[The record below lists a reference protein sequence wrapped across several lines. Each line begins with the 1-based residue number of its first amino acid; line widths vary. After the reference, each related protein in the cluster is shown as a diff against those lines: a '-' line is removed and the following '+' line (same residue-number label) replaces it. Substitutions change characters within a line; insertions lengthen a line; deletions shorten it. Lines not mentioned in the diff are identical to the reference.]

1 MEYRFINYIDHLKKR
16 KLMMSKIIFDHVKFN
31 TEISPE
37 EKAQLETIPNVLVTS
52 SSNDGNGV
60 SVYKIKSI
68 AGEHSIEV
76 TDADVNIIFAD
87 AVLKK
92 ASVNLFS
99 DAAPKPVTR
108 SSGCSKVP
116 SGASF

>member
-1 MEYRFINYIDHLKKR
+1 
-16 KLMMSKIIFDHVKFN
+16 MSKIIFDNVKFN
-31 TEISPE
+31 TEITDE

-68 AGEHSIEV
+68 LGEHSLEV
-76 TDADVNIIFAD
+76 TDADVNAVFAD

-92 ASVNLFS
+92 ASVSMFS
-99 DAAPKPVTR
+99 DAAPKPVAR
-108 SSGCSKVP
+108 SHGCSKVP
-116 SGASF
+116 SGIAL

>member
-1 MEYRFINYIDHLKKR
+1 
-16 KLMMSKIIFDHVKFN
+16 MSKIIFDNVKFN
-31 TEISPE
+31 TEITDE

-68 AGEHSIEV
+68 LGEHSLEV
-76 TDADVNIIFAD
+76 TDGDVNAVFAD

-92 ASVNLFS
+92 ASVNMFS
-99 DAAPKPVTR
+99 DAAPKPVAR
-108 SSGCSKVP
+108 SHGCSKVP
-116 SGASF
+116 SGIAL

>member
-1 MEYRFINYIDHLKKR
+1 
-16 KLMMSKIIFDHVKFN
+16 MSKIIFDNVKFN
-31 TEISPE
+31 TEITEE

-68 AGEHSIEV
+68 LGEHSLEV
-76 TDADVNIIFAD
+76 TDADVNAVFAD

-92 ASVNLFS
+92 TSVNMF
-99 DAAPKPVTR
+99 ANATPKPVAR
-108 SSGCSKVP
+108 SHGCSKVP
-116 SGASF
+116 SNVVL

>member
-1 MEYRFINYIDHLKKR
+1 
-16 KLMMSKIIFDHVKFN
+16 MSKIIFDNVKFN
-31 TEISPE
+31 TEITDE

-68 AGEHSIEV
+68 LGEHSLEV
-76 TDADVNIIFAD
+76 TDADVNAVFAD

-92 ASVNLFS
+92 ASVNMFS
-99 DAAPKPVTR
+99 DAAPIPVAR
-108 SSGCSKVP
+108 SHGCSKVP
-116 SGASF
+116 SGIAL

>member
-1 MEYRFINYIDHLKKR
+1 
-16 KLMMSKIIFDHVKFN
+16 MSKIIFDNVKFN
-31 TEISPE
+31 TEITDE

-68 AGEHSIEV
+68 LGEHSLEV
-76 TDADVNIIFAD
+76 TDADVNAVFAD

-92 ASVNLFS
+92 ASVNMFS
-99 DAAPKPVTR
+99 DAAPKPAAR
-108 SSGCSKVP
+108 SHGCSKVP
-116 SGASF
+116 SGIAL

>member
-1 MEYRFINYIDHLKKR
+1 
-16 KLMMSKIIFDHVKFN
+16 MSKIIFDNVKFN
-31 TEISPE
+31 TEITDE

-68 AGEHSIEV
+68 LGEHSLEV
-76 TDADVNIIFAD
+76 TDPDVNMVFAD

-92 ASVNLFS
+92 ASVNMFS
-99 DAAPKPVTR
+99 NAAPKPVAR
-108 SSGCSKVP
+108 SHGCSKVP
-116 SGASF
+116 SNVVL

>member
-1 MEYRFINYIDHLKKR
+1 
-16 KLMMSKIIFDHVKFN
+16 MSKIIFDNVKFN
-31 TEISPE
+31 TEITDE

-68 AGEHSIEV
+68 LGEHSLEV
-76 TDADVNIIFAD
+76 TDPDVNMVFAD

-92 ASVNLFS
+92 ASVNMFS
-99 DAAPKPVTR
+99 DAAPKPVAR
-108 SSGCSKVP
+108 SHGCSKVP
-116 SGASF
+116 SGIAL

>member
-1 MEYRFINYIDHLKKR
+1 
-16 KLMMSKIIFDHVKFN
+16 MSKIIFDNVKFN
-31 TEISPE
+31 TEVTAE

-52 SSNDGNGV
+52 SRNDGDGV

-76 TDADVNIIFAD
+76 TDADVNVIFAD

>member
-1 MEYRFINYIDHLKKR
+1 
-16 KLMMSKIIFDHVKFN
+16 MSKIIFDNVKFN
-31 TEISPE
+31 TEITEE

-52 SSNDGNGV
+52 SSNGGNGV

-68 AGEHSIEV
+68 LGEHSLEV
-76 TDADVNIIFAD
+76 TDPDVNMVFAD

-99 DAAPKPVTR
+99 DAVPKPVTR

>member
-1 MEYRFINYIDHLKKR
+1 
-16 KLMMSKIIFDHVKFN
+16 MSKIIFDNVKFD
-31 TEISPE
+31 TEITEE

-68 AGEHSIEV
+68 LGEHSLEV
-76 TDADVNIIFAD
+76 TDADVNAVFAD

-92 ASVNLFS
+92 ASVNMFS
-99 DAAPKPVTR
+99 DATPKPVAR
-108 SSGCSKVP
+108 SHGCSKVP
-116 SGASF
+116 SNVVL

>member
-1 MEYRFINYIDHLKKR
+1 
-16 KLMMSKIIFDHVKFN
+16 MSKIIFDNVKFN
-31 TEISPE
+31 TEITDE

-68 AGEHSIEV
+68 LGEHSLEV
-76 TDADVNIIFAD
+76 TDADVNAVFAD

-92 ASVNLFS
+92 ASVNMFS
-99 DAAPKPVTR
+99 DAAPKPVAR
-108 SSGCSKVP
+108 SHGCSKVP
-116 SGASF
+116 SNVVL